1 MTGFLQNKIF
11 ITVLLIGIGIAGY
24 SFIFAPEIDYNTE
37 VKPIINKKCISC
49 HGGVKKKG
57 GFSLLFREEALA
69 PTESGKPAIIPGDP
83 GASEMIR
90 RLSIHDPEERMPYKE
105 DPLTEEEINVL
116 AKWVKQGAKWG
127 DHWAYTAVKMPDVP
141 KPRGWLFG
149 LIPSSNTKWANNEID
164 YFILDKLKDI
174 DLDVSPEADKTTLLR
189 RAALDIIGMPAP
201 AAIGKKFLADE
212 SPNAYEKLVDT
223 LLSLPAYGE
232 KWTGMWM
239 DLARYADTKGY
250 ERDDVRRIWRY
261 RDWLIQSFNS
271 DKPYDAFLTEQ
282 IAGDL
287 LPNPSDDQLL
297 ATAFHRNTMNND
309 EGGTDN
315 EEFRTAAVLDRV
327 NTTWEVLLGT
337 TFACVQCHSHP
348 YDPFRHEEYYQFMA
362 FFNNSRDEDSFGE
375 YPLLYEFKKDDS
387 TKFTGLKQWASANLT
402 PEDSKRVINFVK
414 TRQPAI
420 NSLRA
425 DSMINAAL
433 IDTKWLGMR
442 NFSFA
447 RFRDVELTGR
457 KRLLLRFRTPVSDG
471 RLEIRT
477 DSVRGPVLTAFTVPL
492 ADKGWMLHEV
502 DMNDIPGKHDLF
514 FAYSSK
520 SLQKDNTGITFDWL
534 TFTNKLPGHDKPGY
548 DSAVASYFHLISGGE
563 AITTPIM
570 IENPADMHRTTYIFE
585 RGNWLAKTKP
595 VEPDVPGL
603 LNPIPAGAPRN
614 RLGLAKWMTDKNNPL
629 TSRAMVNRVWEQL
642 FGQGLAETLEDMGTQ
657 GIPPTH
663 PELLDYLSYTF
674 MHKQQW
680 SVKKLLRYIV
690 LSSTYKQDATVTPD
704 GLAKDKFNKFYARGP
719 RVRLSAEQLR
729 DQALAVSGALH
740 GKMYGPSS
748 MPWQPDGIWDS
759 PYSGNEK
766 WETNVDHNKYRR
778 ALYVYW
784 KRTSPYPSMLNF
796 DAVAREVCAA
806 RRIKTNTPLQAL
818 TLMNDFAYIDISRQF
833 SFSLMEEYKDPDKAI
848 AEAYQRAVG
857 RAASKDKL
865 EALSGLYKEALAN
878 FKKDADKTCEMTGL
892 QDEHNNPE
900 TAAMI
905 VAVHSIMNLDE
916 VITKP

>member
-24 SFIFAPEIDYNTE
+24 SFIFAPEIDYNTQ
-37 VKPIINKKCISC
+37 VKPIFNKKCITC
-49 HGGVKKKG
+49 HGGVKKKA
-57 GFSLLFREEALA
+57 GFGLLFRSDALA
-69 PTESGKPAIIPGDP
+69 PTESGKPAIVPGDP

-105 DPLTEEEINVL
+105 DPLSDEDIDILT
-116 AKWVKQGAKWG
+116 KWVKQGAKWG
-127 DHWAYTAVKMPDVP
+127 DHWAYTVVQKPELP
-141 KPRGWLFG
+141 KPKGWLFG
-149 LIPSSNTKWANNEID
+149 LLPATKNDWVSNDID
-164 YFILDKLKDI
+164 YFILDKLKDK
-174 DLDVSPEADKTTLLR
+174 DLPVSPLADKPTLLR

-201 AAIGKKFLADE
+201 NAIANKFLNDE
-212 SPNAYEKLVDT
+212 SPAAYQNLVDT

-261 RDWLIQSFNS
+261 RDWLINAFNK
-271 DKPYDAFLTEQ
+271 DKPYDVFLTEQ

-287 LPNPSDDQLL
+287 LPNPTNDQLL
-297 ATAFHRNTMNND
+297 ATAFHRNTMTND

-348 YDPFRHEEYYQFMA
+348 YDPFRNEEYYKFMA

-387 TKFTGLKQWASANLT
+387 TKFTELNQWASANLSA
-402 PEDSKRVINFVK
+402 EDSKRVVNFVK

-433 IDTKWLGMR
+433 VDTKWLGMR

-471 RLEIRT
+471 RLEIRS
-477 DSVRGPVLTAFTVPL
+477 DSVRGPVLTTFSLPL

-502 DMNDIPGKHDLF
+502 DITDTKGKHDLF

-520 SLQKDNTGITFDWL
+520 SLKKDDNGLTIDWL
-534 TFTNKLPGHDKPGY
+534 SFTNKLPGHDKPGY
-548 DSAVASYFHLISGGE
+548 DSAVATYFHLISKGD

-570 IENPADMHRTTYIFE
+570 IENPDDMHRNTYMFE
-585 RGNWLAKTKP
+585 RGNWMAKTKR
-595 VEPDVPGL
+595 VEPAVPAS
-603 LNPIPAGAPRN
+603 LNPMPAGAPAN

-663 PELLDYLSYTF
+663 PELLDYLSYNF
-674 MHKQQW
+674 MHDQQW
-680 SVKKLLRYIV
+680 SVKKLIRYIV
-690 LSSTYKQDATVTPD
+690 LSSTYKQDGKITPQ
-704 GLAKDKFNKFYARGP
+704 GLEKDPFNKYYARGP

-729 DQALAVSGALH
+729 DQALEVSGALDH
-740 GKMYGPSS
+740 DMYGPSS
-748 MPWQPDGIWDS
+748 MPWQPEGIWDS

-766 WETNVDHNKYRR
+766 WHTDSDKSKYRR

-796 DAVAREVCAA
+796 DAVAREVCSA
-806 RRIKTNTPLQAL
+806 RRIRTNTPLQAL
-818 TLMNDFAYIDISRQF
+818 TLMNDYAYLDISRQF
-833 SFSLMEEYKDPDKAI
+833 SFSLMEEFKDPDQAI
-848 AEAYQRAVG
+848 AEAYRRAVG
-857 RAASKDKL
+857 RVPSKDKL
-865 EALSGLYKEALAN
+865 EALTALYRQALTG
-878 FKKDADKTCEMTGL
+878 FKNDADKTCEMTGL
-892 QDEHNNPE
+892 QDEHNNPQ
-900 TAAMI
+900 TAAMV

>member
-1 MTGFLQNKIF
+1 MTGFFQNKIF

-37 VKPIINKKCISC
+37 VKPILNKKCISC

-83 GASEMIR
+83 GASDMIR
-90 RLSIHDPEERMPYKE
+90 RLTIHDPEERMPYKE
-105 DPLTEEEINVL
+105 DPLTEEEINIL
-116 AKWVKQGAKWG
+116 TKWVKQGAKWG
-127 DHWAYTAVKMPDVP
+127 DHWAYTAVKKPQVP
-141 KPRGWLFG
+141 KPKGWLFG
-149 LIPSSNTKWANNEID
+149 LLPAPKNDWVKNDID
-164 YFILDKLKDI
+164 FFILDKLKEKE
-174 DLDVSPEADKTTLLR
+174 LDVSPEADKAALLR

-201 AAIGKKFLADE
+201 AAIGEKFLADN
-212 SPNAYEKLVDT
+212 SSNAYEKLVDT

-261 RDWLIQSFNS
+261 RDWLIQAFNS

-287 LPNPSDDQLL
+287 LPNPTDDQLL

-348 YDPFRHEEYYQFMA
+348 YDPFRHEEYYNFMA

-375 YPLLYEFKKDDS
+375 YPLLFEYKKDDS
-387 TKFTGLKQWASANLT
+387 SKFIQLHQWASSSLS
-402 PEDSKRVINFVK
+402 PEDSRRVINFVK

-442 NFSFA
+442 NFSYA
-447 RFRDVELTGR
+447 RLRDVELTGR
-457 KRLLLRFRTPVSDG
+457 TRLLLRYRTHVPDG

-477 DSVRGPVLTAFTVPL
+477 DSVRGPLLTSFTVPL
-492 ADKGWMLHEV
+492 ADKGWMLHEL
-502 DMNDIPGKHDLF
+502 DIANTNGKHDLF
-514 FAYSSK
+514 FSYASK
-520 SLQKDNTGITFDWL
+520 TLKKDETGITFDWL
-534 TFTNKLPGHDKPGY
+534 TFTNRFPGEDKPGY
-548 DSAVASYFHLISGGE
+548 DSAVSTYFHLISTGE
-563 AITTPIM
+563 AVTTPIM

-585 RGNWLAKTKP
+585 RGNWMAKTKP
-595 VEPDVPGL
+595 VEPDVPAS
-603 LNPIPAGAPRN
+603 LNPLPNGAPRN

-629 TSRAMVNRVWEQL
+629 TSRTMVNRVWEQL
-642 FGQGLAETLEDMGTQ
+642 FGQGIAETLEDMGTQ
-657 GIPPTH
+657 GIFPTH
-663 PELLDYLSYTF
+663 QELLDHMSYLF
-674 MHKQQW
+674 MHQQQW
-680 SVKKLLRYIV
+680 SVKKLIRYIV
-690 LSSTYKQDATVTPD
+690 LSATYRQDSKVTPE
-704 GLAKDKFNKFYARGP
+704 GLEKDKFNKFYARGP

-740 GKMYGPSS
+740 NEMYGPSS
-748 MPWQPDGIWDS
+748 KPWQPEGIWDS
-759 PYSGNEK
+759 PYSGGEK
-766 WETNVDHNKYRR
+766 WVTNADNSKYRR

-818 TLMNDFAYIDISRQF
+818 TLMNDQAYFDISRQF
-833 SFSLMEEYKDPDKAI
+833 SFSLMEDFKDPNQAI
-848 AEAYQRAVG
+848 AEAYKRAVG
-857 RAASKDKL
+857 RAPSKQKL
-865 EALSGLYKEALAN
+865 EALSALYQEALAS
-878 FKKDADKTCEMTGL
+878 FRKDADKTCEMTGM

-916 VITKP
+916 VITKS